1 MQLSLPFMEGG
12 SARQTIAPEQPAP
25 RPTSSGNDGAPRGA
39 PRPAAAGEPPLAAC
53 LRAYLPQLERLTLTD
68 NTSTM
73 ISARPSAAGRYQVRL
88 HRMFASAP
96 AQVLKALATYIR
108 GANRQAASTVRR
120 FIAEHRHL
128 IRRPPRRRRS
138 AGPLR
143 TKGRC
148 VDLQAL
154 YNDINRRYFADQL
167 QASITWGR
175 RNGGRGP
182 RASIRFGSYSAAEN
196 LIRIHPA
203 LDQPFV
209 PTYFL
214 RALIYHEML
223 HKHLGVQARHGR
235 RIVHSPRFRALER
248 RFADYARARQW
259 EKANLQRLIKS

>member
-12 SARQTIAPEQPAP
+12 LARQTSPPEQPVP
-25 RPTSSGNDGAPRGA
+25 RPTSPGKNPP
-39 PRPAAAGEPPLAAC
+39 PRPAAAGEPPLADC

-73 ISARPSAAGRYQVRL
+73 ISAKPTAGGSYRVRL
-88 HRMFASAP
+88 HRMFATASP
-96 AQVLKALATYIR
+96 GVLKALATYIR
-108 GANRQAASTVRR
+108 GANRQSASTVRR
-120 FIAEHRHL
+120 FIAEQRHL

-138 AGPLR
+138 AGALR
-143 TKGRC
+143 TKGRY

-154 YNDINRRYFADQL
+154 YHDINRRYFGDQL

-209 PTYFL
+209 PAYFL
-214 RALIYHEML
+214 QALIHHEML
-223 HKHLGVQARHGR
+223 HKHLGVQARNGR
-235 RIVHSPRFRALER
+235 RIVHSPQFRALER
-248 RFADYARARQW
+248 RFPEYARARRW
-259 EKANLQRLIKS
+259 EKANLRRLIKS